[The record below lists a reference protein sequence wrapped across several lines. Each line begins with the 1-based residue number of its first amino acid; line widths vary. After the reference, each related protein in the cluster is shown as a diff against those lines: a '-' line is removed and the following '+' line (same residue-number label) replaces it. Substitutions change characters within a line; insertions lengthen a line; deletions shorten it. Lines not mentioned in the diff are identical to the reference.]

1 MAYFISINRFHG
13 QIFQRILALCN
24 LQILFEGF
32 LTGMILVELQKVFDT
47 LDHIELLPKMK
58 CIGFKDS
65 FISFNHISHAENFLR
80 H

>member
-1 MAYFISINRFHG
+1 MAYFISISRVHG